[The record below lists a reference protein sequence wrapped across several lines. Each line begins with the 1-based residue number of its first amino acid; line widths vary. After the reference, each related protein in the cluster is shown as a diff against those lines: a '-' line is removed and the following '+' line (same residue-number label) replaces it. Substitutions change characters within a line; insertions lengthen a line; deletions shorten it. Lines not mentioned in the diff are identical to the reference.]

1 MKYKNAGY
9 NLKPYIVEIIID
21 RIETLK
27 LDLHKDFD
35 LELNNLI
42 KLPLEPGI
50 NNKYRPIDVLEFF
63 IKMNNQ
69 VTPSYYV
76 SVTQHFI
83 EYFAH
88 HLKLKASDIMAMA
101 EVSRK
106 LDGYIDIEHYYKIY
120 CPNKIEELYLKK
132 FPPKKD
138 K

>member
-1 MKYKNAGY
+1 MKYKNTGY

-27 LDLHKDFD
+27 LNLYKDFD

-42 KLPLEPGI
+42 RLPS
-50 NNKYRPIDVLEFF
+50 NDNSVYHPIDTLEYF
-63 IKMNNQ
+63 IKVDNQ
-69 VTPSYYV
+69 TISQHYT

-88 HLKLKASDIMAMA
+88 HLKLKASDILAMA

-106 LDGYIDIEHYYKIY
+106 LDGYIDIEHYYKVYI
-120 CPNKIEELYLKK
+120 PIQLENNLSDLTKK
-132 FPPKKD
+132 FKK
-138 K
+138 